1 LALQSAPG
9 AIQFH
14 ETGAEK
20 GDSGSE
26 RVRFVIIKRL
36 TSTNA
41 IEAAN
46 RAEVTAILIRAG
58 YRVYRP
64 EADVSGEDLVIR
76 IPEGELRSVQMKARP
91 LVHSKLYGGKR
102 YAGSEMWMLF
112 PDPTG
117 DIPGRPWFFIK
128 HDMLFNWYKKRHG
141 AAPGWVQRHKEGKAE
156 WSEKVLTDKLRKFL
170 QPKFMLPTT
179 AGSHKG

>member
-1 LALQSAPG
+1 MTVS
-9 AIQFH
+9 
-14 ETGAEK
+14 K
-20 GDSGSE
+20 
-26 RVRFVIIKRL
+26 L

-76 IPEGELRSVQMKARP
+76 IPDGELRSVQMKARP
-91 LVHSKLYGGKR
+91 LVHWKLYGGKD
-102 YAGSEMWMLF
+102 MWMLF

-128 HDMLFNWYKKRHG
+128 HDELFNWFKKLHG
-141 AAPGWVQRHKEGKAE
+141 TTAQGWVQRHKAGKAE
-156 WSEKVLTDKLRKFL
+156 WSEKGLTGELRKFL

-179 AGSHKG
+179 VGSHKG

>member
-1 LALQSAPG
+1 M
-9 AIQFH
+9 
-14 ETGAEK
+14 K
-20 GDSGSE
+20 D
-26 RVRFVIIKRL
+26 RVGFMTVQKL

-58 YRVYRP
+58 HQVYRP

-91 LVHSKLYGGKR
+91 LVHWKLYGGKD
-102 YAGSEMWMLF
+102 MWMLF

-128 HDMLFNWYKKRHG
+128 HDELFNWFKKLHG
-141 AAPGWVQRHKEGKAE
+141 TTAPGWVQRHKAGKAE
-156 WSEKVLTDKLRKFL
+156 WSEKGLTDELRKFL

>member
-1 LALQSAPG
+1 M
-9 AIQFH
+9 
-14 ETGAEK
+14 TVK
-20 GDSGSE
+20 
-26 RVRFVIIKRL
+26 KL

-76 IPEGELRSVQMKARP
+76 IPDGELRSVQMKARP
-91 LVHSKLYGGKR
+91 LVHWKLYGGKD
-102 YAGSEMWMLF
+102 MWMLF

-128 HDMLFNWYKKRHG
+128 HDELFNWFKKLHG
-141 AAPGWVQRHKEGKAE
+141 TTAQGWVQRHKAGKTE
-156 WSEKVLTDKLRKFL
+156 WSEKGLTGELRKFL

-179 AGSHKG
+179 VGSHKG

>member
-1 LALQSAPG
+1 MTVNGL
-9 AIQFH
+9 
-14 ETGAEK
+14 K
-20 GDSGSE
+20 N
-26 RVRFVIIKRL
+26 
-36 TSTNA
+36 TNA

-91 LVHSKLYGGKR
+91 LVHWKLYGGKD
-102 YAGSEMWMLF
+102 MWMLF
-112 PDPTG
+112 PDPAG

-128 HDMLFNWYKKRHG
+128 HDELFNWYEKRHG
-141 AAPGWVQRHKEGKAE
+141 TVSGWVQRHKEGKVE
-156 WSEKVLTDKLRKFL
+156 WSEKRLVDDLRKFL
-170 QPKFMLPTT
+170 QPDFMLPTT
-179 AGSHKG
+179 AASHKG